1 MQRKD
6 IIKQY
11 YQDNKGRLEKNSSIS
26 MQSIT

>member
-11 YQDNKGRLEKNSSIS
+11 YQDNKERLEKNSSIS